1 MRKSSGIT
9 RKSKDPRMIVIQ
21 SKMKTLDIQINT
33 AENGILLPSIS
44 KVPFLKEALYLTNS
58 YKEELFDRLSSINNI
73 KYSLGELNKIN
84 PEMDGGTL

>member
-1 MRKSSGIT
+1 M
-9 RKSKDPRMIVIQ
+9 
-21 SKMKTLDIQINT
+21 
-33 AENGILLPSIS
+33 EFCCFLLV
-44 KVPFLKEALYLTNS
+44 KYNFLKEALYLTNS